1 LDHIS
6 RCGRLSRRINKQ
18 EKFDAKMKQKVYN
31 NGASY
36 RRFARPPSFLRRVSL
51 HLEASEKVRLLVLNL
66 MDLVEE
72 MRVMARPT
80 LYPKKTIVQGVLALL
95 FLTLNLCFAQAAEMP
110 LVRIAYGAFNE
121 KILAL
126 WLGRE
131 QGFFRKQGA
140 NVELIAIRTGGQT
153 VAALASGDVQMAFT
167 IPGSV
172 LSAFAGG
179 IDVAFFGGIVN
190 RADGDFV
197 VAPSIRRA
205 EDLKGKKLGV
215 QSIGGGVWSLSML
228 ALEHLGLE
236 PTRDKITL
244 LVLGDQAV
252 LTQAMAT
259 GRIDAAYLGYTF
271 SALLKE
277 KGFPVLLDIGRA
289 PIPYQGLALAAR
301 RSYLKQNPQVV
312 DSILRGVLESVAFI
326 QNPIHREVVVR
337 SLAKNLRLTNAKD
350 AESGYEVLQ
359 WLYSLDIRPNAKGIQ
374 NMQRLLAMTNPK
386 VAGVKLEDV
395 VYEAAVERIQ
405 QSAFYDELVSRSKR

>member
-1 LDHIS
+1 
-6 RCGRLSRRINKQ
+6 
-18 EKFDAKMKQKVYN
+18 
-31 NGASY
+31 
-36 RRFARPPSFLRRVSL
+36 
-51 HLEASEKVRLLVLNL
+51 
-66 MDLVEE
+66 
-72 MRVMARPT
+72 MARAT
-80 LYPKKTIVQGVLALL
+80 LYPKKTIVRGVLALL
-95 FLTLNLCFAQAAEMP
+95 FLTLKLSFAQAADLP

-126 WLGRE
+126 WTGVE
-131 QGFFRKQGA
+131 QGFFRKHGV
-140 NVELIAIRTGGQT
+140 NVELITIRTGGQT
-153 VAALASGDVQMAFT
+153 VAALASGDVQIAFT

-172 LSAFAGG
+172 LNAFAGG
-179 IDVAFFGGIVN
+179 IDVTFFGGIVN

-205 EDLKGKKLGV
+205 EDLRGKRLGV

-236 PTRDKITL
+236 PTRDNITL

-252 LTQAMAT
+252 LPQAMAT
-259 GRIDAAYLGYTF
+259 GRIDAADLGYTF
-271 SALLKE
+271 SALLKQ
-277 KGFPVLLDIGRA
+277 KGFPVLLDIGKA

-301 RSYLKQNPQVV
+301 RSHLKQNPQVV

-359 WLYSLDIRPNAKGIQ
+359 WLYSLDIRPNVKGIQ
-374 NMQRLLAMTNPK
+374 NMQRLLSVTNPK
-386 VAGVKLEDV
+386 VAGVKVEDV

-405 QSAFYDELVSRSKR
+405 QSAFYDELVNRSKR